1 MSFVDNHVADEAAG
15 RAQGCPAATARG
27 ATIVRAF
34 PGELGA
40 KLFIVDCQE
49 IDGLIMHADLT
60 ALEGLKTRLQGLR
73 SKTTDNGCTEAEALL
88 AAAKVAEL
96 LDRYDLSL
104 TDVEISTAQCAQR
117 HYETRR
123 KKRIPLD
130 DCIGEIAKFCDC
142 RVWREK
148 GRSGNARYVFFGLPS
163 DIEAAHYLTELIDNA
178 VRSELGCYKNSA
190 GYRRFRHQDRHL
202 ANSSFTLGMI
212 ASVADKLSAM
222 KRERDAVKDGGGR
235 DLVVLKASVVD
246 AELAKLDLNLRT
258 VSVPG
263 ITRMVSPTA
272 YEAGEAVG
280 ASVTINPGSCGP

>member
-1 MSFVDNHVADEAAG
+1 M
-15 RAQGCPAATARG
+15 T
-27 ATIVRAF
+27 
-34 PGELGA
+34 
-40 KLFIVDCQE
+40 E
-49 IDGLIMHADLT
+49 INGLIMHPDLP
-60 ALEGLKTRLQGLR
+60 ALDRLKTRIQGLR

-104 TDVEISTAQCAQR
+104 TDVQIRTAQCEQR

-130 DCIGEIAKFCDC
+130 DCIGEIANFCDC

-148 GRSGNARYVFFGLPS
+148 SRSDNSRYVFFGLPS
-163 DIEAAHYLTELIDNA
+163 DIEVAEYLTELIDNA
-178 VRSELGCYKNSA
+178 VRSELGRYKNSA
-190 GYRRFRHQDRHL
+190 GYQRFRHRDRHV

-212 ASVADKLSAM
+212 ASIADKLSAM
-222 KRERDAVKDGGGR
+222 KRERDAVKNGSGR

-246 AELAKLDLNLRT
+246 AELAKLDLKLRT
-258 VSVPG
+258 VPG
-263 ITRMVSPTA
+263 AMRIISPAA

-280 ASVTINPGSCGP
+280 ASLTINPGSCGP

>member
-1 MSFVDNHVADEAAG
+1 VTVHPDQAALD
-15 RAQGCPAATARG
+15 R
-27 ATIVRAF
+27 
-34 PGELGA
+34 
-40 KLFIVDCQE
+40 
-49 IDGLIMHADLT
+49 
-60 ALEGLKTRLQGLR
+60 LKTQILGLR
-73 SKTTDNGCTEAEALL
+73 SKTMDNGCTEAEALL

-104 TDVEISTAQCAQR
+104 TDIEIRTAQCEQR
-117 HYETRR
+117 HYAARR
-123 KKRIPLD
+123 KKRIPLVE
-130 DCIGEIAKFCDC
+130 CIDAIADFCDC

-148 GRSGNARYVFFGLPS
+148 SHSGNARYVFFGLPA
-163 DIEAAHYLTELIDNA
+163 DVEVAHYLIELIDDA

-190 GYRRFRHQDRHL
+190 GYQRFRHQDRHL
-202 ANSSFTLGMI
+202 ANSSFTLGMV

-222 KRERDAVKDGGGR
+222 KRERDAVKDGSGR

-258 VSVPG
+258 MSVPD

-280 ASVTINPGSCGP
+280 VSLTINPGSCAP